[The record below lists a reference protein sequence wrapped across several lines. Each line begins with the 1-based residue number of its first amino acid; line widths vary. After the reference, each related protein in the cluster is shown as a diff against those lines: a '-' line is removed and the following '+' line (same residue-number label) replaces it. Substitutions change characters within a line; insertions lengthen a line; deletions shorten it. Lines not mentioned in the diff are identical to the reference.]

1 MGTRPGSF
9 AKQYVLLATK
19 QVIQPKLIFC
29 KSIFYCNSYILERNR
44 FQTEWR
50 RDHQAGRFYY
60 TDNTYRV
67 LNASFSL
74 PGRRVFPCESREQEV
89 YCWV

>member
-1 MGTRPGSF
+1 MGTRLGSF

-19 QVIQPKLIFC
+19 QVIQSKLIFC

-50 RDHQAGRFYY
+50 RDHQAGRLYY